1 MSDIYVRKIGSIDD
15 YPSIDEFNREYLL
28 MRDEQERWIENRYD
42 LTTLD
47 GINAIPLR
55 PDNAPGSSESSSTG
69 TVDMYLRRRGFGYE
83 KDGEEELALAC
94 LRKSNEIRFTIK
106 AGYRRDDYYS
116 YVLMLVRYGHVA
128 EARREK
134 KRIDKF
140 FGNYVDDSHAVTW
153 NYSLRFLNWAQR
165 KERIEYRF
173 VQDNLPDLCP
183 KSQAAY
189 TRAKNSNA
197 KSYQRIVLAM
207 QERGLVF
214 PEKLR

>member
-1 MSDIYVRKIGSIDD
+1 
-15 YPSIDEFNREYLL
+15 
-28 MRDEQERWIENRYD
+28 
-42 LTTLD
+42 
-47 GINAIPLR
+47 
-55 PDNAPGSSESSSTG
+55 
-69 TVDMYLRRRGFGYE
+69 MYLRRRGFGYE

-165 KERIEYRF
+165 KERKAEIRKMFENWDNLIEGEIERTNKRIEYRF